1 MHLLAALVGTVVLL
15 IILWDGFEVIILP
28 RRVSRKFR
36 LSRLFYL
43 STWTAW
49 SWLMRRVHVNKRRER
64 YLSFYGP
71 LSLLFLIMVWAIGMM
86 LAFALVQWS
95 VGPRDMSYRE
105 AIYLSGT
112 TFITLGMGVPHTRMA
127 RVVLLLEAGI
137 GFGFLAM
144 VISYLPVL
152 YQSFAKREMSILL
165 LDARAGSPP
174 TAAEL
179 MRRYGMAHGLGAP
192 LDDLLREWEIWSAD
206 LLETYISYPVLA
218 YFRSQHDNQS
228 WLAALTTILDV
239 CALLIAGIEGAAP
252 WQARLT
258 FAMARHTV
266 VDLAQIVNA
275 PPTAPHR
282 DRLPA
287 AALEEF
293 KAGLAAVGIVP
304 CNPAEFETKLTQAR
318 RLYEP
323 YVCALSRRFLLTQPP
338 GCGFRI
344 HWTTGA
350 RARGNATRAAWQKSS
365 STMAAMFTRNRTR

>member
-1 MHLLAALVGTVVLL
+1 MLGMRVLGAILGTVVLL

-28 RRVSRKFR
+28 RRVTRKLR

-43 STWTAW
+43 STWTIC
-49 SWLMRRVHVNKRRER
+49 SWVARRIRSPRRRER
-64 YLSFYGP
+64 YLSVYGP
-71 LSLLFLIMVWAIGMM
+71 LSLLFLIMVWASGMI
-86 LAFALVQWS
+86 LAFALVQWDAGLPGTS
-95 VGPRDMSYRE
+95 FYE
-105 AIYLSGT
+105 CIYLSGT
-112 TFITLGMGVPHTRMA
+112 TFITLGMGVPHTRVA
-127 RVVLLLEAGI
+127 REVLILEAGT
-137 GFGFLAM
+137 GFGFLAL

-152 YQSFAKREMSILL
+152 YQSFAKRETSILL

-179 MRRYGMAHGLGAP
+179 LRRYAMGHGLSAM
-192 LDDLLREWEIWSAD
+192 DDLLREWEIWSAD

-239 CALLIAGIEGAAP
+239 CAVVIAGIDGLAP

-275 PPTAPHR
+275 PPRAPQP
-282 DRLPA
+282 DRLA
-287 AALEEF
+287 ADALEQF
-293 KAGLAAVGIVP
+293 KAGLAAAGIAP
-304 CNPAEFETKLTQAR
+304 SNAAEFDAKLAQAR

-323 YVCALSRRFLLTQPP
+323 YVFALAQRFILSP
-338 GCGFRI
+338 
-344 HWTTGA
+344 
-350 RARGNATRAAWQKSS
+350 ATWMRVSNTFDNWRTSAWERSS
-365 STMAAMFTRNRTR
+365 SGLAQTLFDDGGDVHS

>member
-1 MHLLAALVGTVVLL
+1 MTALAAILGTIILL

-28 RRVSRKFR
+28 RRVARRVR

-43 STWTAW
+43 STWAVW
-49 SWLMRRVHVNKRRER
+49 SWLARRVRSSKRRER
-64 YLSFYGP
+64 YLSFFGP
-71 LSLLFLIMVWAIGMM
+71 LSLLFLIVVWATGMIA
-86 LAFALVQWS
+86 AFAMVQWA
-95 VGPRDMSYRE
+95 VGPPKMSVLE
-105 AIYLSGT
+105 SLYLSGT

-127 RVVLLLEAGI
+127 RAVLVLEAGI
-137 GFGFLAM
+137 GFGFLAL

-152 YQSFAKREMSILL
+152 YQAFAQRETNILL

-179 MRRYGMAHGLGAP
+179 FRRYAGAHGLAAIDP
-192 LDDLLREWEIWSAD
+192 LLKDWEIWSAN

-239 CALLIAGIEGAAP
+239 CAVMIAGIDGQAP
-252 WQARLT
+252 WQARVT

-275 PPTAPHR
+275 PPKAPEP

-287 AALEEF
+287 EALAKF
-293 KAGLAAVGIVP
+293 KAGLAAAGIIP
-304 CNPAEFETKLTQAR
+304 ANAAEFDAKLAQVR
-318 RLYEP
+318 RMYEP
-323 YVCALSRRFLLTQPP
+323 YVFALSQRFLLNP
-338 GCGFRI
+338 
-344 HWTTGA
+344 
-350 RARGNATRAAWQKSS
+350 ATWMRVANTFDNWRTSAWEHSS
-365 STMAAMFTRNRTR
+365 SGLPRSLFDDGDDVHT

>member
-1 MHLLAALVGTVVLL
+1 MTVLAAILGTIILLV
-15 IILWDGFEVIILP
+15 ILWDGFEVIILP
-28 RRVSRKFR
+28 RRVARRLR

-43 STWTAW
+43 STWTVW
-49 SWLMRRVHVNKRRER
+49 SWLARRVRSSKRRER

-71 LSLLFLIMVWAIGMM
+71 LSLLFLIVVWATGMI
-86 LAFALVQWS
+86 LAFAMVQWS
-95 VGPRDMSYRE
+95 VGPPNMSFSE
-105 AIYLSGT
+105 SIYLSGT
-112 TFITLGMGVPHTRMA
+112 TFITLGMGVPHTRAA
-127 RVVLLLEAGI
+127 RAVLMLEAGT
-137 GFGFLAM
+137 GFGFLAL

-152 YQSFAKREMSILL
+152 YQSFAKRETSILL

-179 MRRYGMAHGLGAP
+179 LRRYATGHGLAAI
-192 LDDLLREWEIWSAD
+192 DELLREWEIWSAD

-239 CALLIAGIEGAAP
+239 CAVAIAGIDGLAP

-275 PPTAPHR
+275 PPRAPEP

-287 AALEEF
+287 EALKQF
-293 KAGLAAVGIVP
+293 KAGLEAAGIAP
-304 CNPAEFETKLTQAR
+304 SNAAEFDAKLAQAR

-323 YVCALSRRFLLTQPP
+323 YVFALAERFILSP
-338 GCGFRI
+338 
-344 HWTTGA
+344 
-350 RARGNATRAAWQKSS
+350 ATWMRVSNTFDNWRTSAWERSS
-365 STMAAMFTRNRTR
+365 SGLAQSLFDDGGDVHT

>member
-1 MHLLAALVGTVVLL
+1 MTVLAAIFGTIVLL

-28 RRVSRKFR
+28 RRVARRLR

-43 STWTAW
+43 STWAVW
-49 SWLMRRVHVNKRRER
+49 SWLARRVRSNKRRER

-71 LSLLFLIMVWAIGMM
+71 LSLLFLIVVWATGMI

-95 VGPRDMSYRE
+95 VGPPGMSFFE
-105 AIYLSGT
+105 SVYLSGT

-127 RVVLLLEAGI
+127 RAVLMLEAGT
-137 GFGFLAM
+137 GFGFLAL

-152 YQSFAKREMSILL
+152 YQSFAKRETSILL

-179 MRRYGMAHGLGAP
+179 LRRYATGHGLAAI
-192 LDDLLREWEIWSAD
+192 DELLREWEIWSAD

-228 WLAALTTILDV
+228 WLAALTAILDV
-239 CALLIAGIEGAAP
+239 CAVVIAGIDGLAP

-275 PPTAPHR
+275 PPRTPQP

-287 AALEEF
+287 QALEQF
-293 KAGLAAVGIVP
+293 KAGLAAAGIAP
-304 CNPAEFETKLTQAR
+304 TNAAEFDAKLAQAR

-323 YVCALSRRFLLTQPP
+323 YVFALAERFLLSPATWM
-338 GCGFRI
+338 RVS
-344 HWTTGA
+344 
-350 RARGNATRAAWQKSS
+350 NAFDNWRTSAWERSS
-365 STMAAMFTRNRTR
+365 SGLAQSLFDDGGDVHT

>member
-1 MHLLAALVGTVVLL
+1 L
-15 IILWDGFEVIILP
+15 DGFEVIILP
-28 RRVSRKFR
+28 RRVARKLR

-43 STWTAW
+43 STWTIW
-49 SWLMRRVHVNKRRER
+49 SWLALHVCSTKRRER

-71 LSLLFLIMVWAIGMM
+71 LSLLFLIMVWAILMM
-86 LAFALVQWS
+86 VAFAMVQWS
-95 VGPRDMSYRE
+95 VGPPHMSFLE
-105 AIYLSGT
+105 SMYLSGT

-127 RVVLLLEAGI
+127 RAVLVVEAGT
-137 GFGFLAM
+137 GFGFLAL

-152 YQSFAKREMSILL
+152 YQSFAKRETSILL

-174 TAAEL
+174 TAAEVL
-179 MRRYGMAHGLGAP
+179 RRYATGHGLAAM
-192 LDDLLREWEIWSAD
+192 DELLREWEIWSAD

-239 CALLIAGIEGAAP
+239 CAVVIAGIDGMAP

-275 PPTAPHR
+275 PPRAPDP
-282 DRLPA
+282 DRLPPQ
-287 AALEEF
+287 ALEQF
-293 KAGLAAVGIVP
+293 KAGLAAAGVAP
-304 CNPAEFETKLTQAR
+304 ANAAEFDAKLAQAR

-323 YVCALSRRFLLTQPP
+323 YVFALAQRFILSQ
-338 GCGFRI
+338 
-344 HWTTGA
+344 
-350 RARGNATRAAWQKSS
+350 ATWLRVSDKFDNWRTSAWERSS
-365 STMAAMFTRNRTR
+365 SGLAQSLFDDGGDVHT

>member
-1 MHLLAALVGTVVLL
+1 MTTLAAILGTLILL

-28 RRVSRKFR
+28 RRVARRLR

-43 STWTAW
+43 STWAIC
-49 SWLMRRVHVNKRRER
+49 SWVARHMRPGKNRER

-71 LSLLFLIMVWAIGMM
+71 LSLLMLIIVWAGGMM
-86 LAFALVQWS
+86 AAFAMVQWA
-95 VGPRDMSYRE
+95 VGPPNMTLHESL
-105 AIYLSGT
+105 YLSGT

-127 RVVLLLEAGI
+127 RVVVILEAGT

-152 YQSFAKREMSILL
+152 YQSFAARETNILL

-179 MRRYGMAHGLGAP
+179 FRRYAKGHGLVAIDSV
-192 LDDLLREWEIWSAD
+192 LKEWEIWSAN

-228 WLAALTTILDV
+228 WLAALTAILDV
-239 CALLIAGIEGAAP
+239 CAVMIAGIDGLAP

-275 PPTAPHR
+275 PPKTPDP
-282 DRLPA
+282 DRLPPEALARLKEILA
-287 AALEEF
+287 AAGMLP
-293 KAGLAAVGIVP
+293 ANA
-304 CNPAEFETKLTQAR
+304 AEFDVKLAQVR

-323 YVCALSRRFLLTQPP
+323 YAFALSQRFMINMATWL
-338 GCGFRI
+338 RI
-344 HWTTGA
+344 SDKFDNWRTS
-350 RARGNATRAAWQKSS
+350 AWEHSS
-365 STMAAMFTRNRTR
+365 SGLPRSLFDDGDDVHT

>member
-1 MHLLAALVGTVVLL
+1 MRVLAAIIGIAILL

-28 RRVSRKFR
+28 RRVTRRFR
-36 LSRLFYL
+36 LSRLFYRF
-43 STWTAW
+43 TWRVWAW
-49 SWLMRRVHVNKRRER
+49 LALHVCSSKRRER

-71 LSLLFLIMVWAIGMM
+71 LSLLFLIMVWAVGMM
-86 LAFALVQWS
+86 VAFGMMQWWA
-95 VGPRDMSYRE
+95 GPSDITFSE
-105 AIYLSGT
+105 NFYLSAT

-127 RVVLLLEAGI
+127 RAIVVLAAGT
-137 GFGFLAM
+137 GYGFLAM

-152 YQSFAKREMSILL
+152 YQSFAQRETSILL

-179 MRRYGMAHGLGAP
+179 LRRYATGHGMAA
-192 LDDLLREWEIWSAD
+192 LDELLREWEIWSAN

-228 WLAALTTILDV
+228 WLAALTAILDV
-239 CALLIAGIEGAAP
+239 CAVIIAGIDGLAP
-252 WQARLT
+252 WQARVT

-275 PPTAPHR
+275 PPRTPDP

-287 AALEEF
+287 EALVQF
-293 KAGLAAVGIVP
+293 KAGLAAAGIP
-304 CNPAEFETKLTQAR
+304 PSNPTEFDTKLSQAR

-323 YVCALSRRFLLTQPP
+323 YVFALAQRFMMNQ
-338 GCGFRI
+338 
-344 HWTTGA
+344 
-350 RARGNATRAAWQKSS
+350 ATWMRVSDKFDNWRTSAWERSS
-365 STMAAMFTRNRTR
+365 SGLAQSLFDDGGDVHT

>member
-1 MHLLAALVGTVVLL
+1 MTTLMAILGIVILF

-28 RRVSRKFR
+28 RRVTRKIRISRIY
-36 LSRLFYL
+36 YL
-43 STWTAW
+43 STWAICSWTARR
-49 SWLMRRVHVNKRRER
+49 MRNARRRER

-71 LSLLFLIMVWAIGMM
+71 LSLVFLIAFWAAGMM
-86 LAFALVQWS
+86 VAFAMVQWAA
-95 VGPRDMSYRE
+95 GPPGISFAE
-105 AIYLSGT
+105 SLYLSGT
-112 TFITLGMGVPHTRMA
+112 TFITLGMGVPHTRTA
-127 RVVLLLEAGI
+127 RAVLIVEAAV
-137 GFGFLAM
+137 GFGFLAL

-152 YQSFAKREMSILL
+152 YQSFAQRETNILL

-174 TAAEL
+174 TASEML
-179 MRRYGMAHGLGAP
+179 RRYATGHGLPA
-192 LDDLLREWEIWSAD
+192 LDELLREWEIWAAN

-239 CALLIAGIEGAAP
+239 CAVIIAGIDSLAP

-275 PPTAPHR
+275 PPQHAPT

-287 AALEEF
+287 DALAQF
-293 KAGLAAVGIVP
+293 KQHLVSEGIP
-304 CNPAEFETKLTQAR
+304 LGNSAEFDIKLAKMR

-323 YVCALSRRFLLTQPP
+323 YIYALSQRFILNPATWMPEGHHVDNWRTSAWERSSGGLPP
-338 GCGFRI
+338 SLFDGDDDV
-344 HWTTGA
+344 HT
-350 RARGNATRAAWQKSS
+350 
-365 STMAAMFTRNRTR
+365 

>member
-1 MHLLAALVGTVVLL
+1 MPVLVAIFGTIVLL
-15 IILWDGFEVIILP
+15 IVLWDAFEVIILP
-28 RRVSRKFR
+28 RRVARKLR

-43 STWTAW
+43 STWRIW
-49 SWLMRRVHVNKRRER
+49 SWLAFRVCSNRRRER

-71 LSLLFLIMVWAIGMM
+71 LSLLFLIMVWATVMIVAFGM
-86 LAFALVQWS
+86 VQWS
-95 VGPRDMSYRE
+95 VGPPNISFLESM
-105 AIYLSGT
+105 YLSGT

-127 RVVLLLEAGI
+127 RAVLVLEAGI
-137 GFGFLAM
+137 GFGFLAL

-152 YQSFAKREMSILL
+152 YQSFAKRETSILL

-179 MRRYGMAHGLGAP
+179 LRRYATGHGFAAMNE
-192 LDDLLREWEIWSAD
+192 LLREWEVWSAD

-239 CALLIAGIEGAAP
+239 CAVAIAGVDGLPP

-275 PPTAPHR
+275 PPRAPVP

-287 AALEEF
+287 EALQQF
-293 KAGLAAVGIVP
+293 KAGLAAAGIAP
-304 CNPAEFETKLTQAR
+304 CKPAEFDAKLTEAR

-323 YVCALSRRFLLTQPP
+323 YVFALAERFILSP
-338 GCGFRI
+338 
-344 HWTTGA
+344 
-350 RARGNATRAAWQKSS
+350 ATWMRVSNRFDNWRTSAWERSS
-365 STMAAMFTRNRTR
+365 SGLAQSLFDDGGDVHT